1 LHLETSGHRA
11 RGAAFVI
18 YIGLPQATISSRER
32 LRTALEHRGPDRIP
46 LDFGATAVTGIHVN
60 CVAALRDY
68 YGLAPEPVK
77 VHEPYQMLGFVED
90 DLRKAMGL
98 DVIGVFARKTMFGFP
113 AEDWKE
119 WNFRGLDVLVPGDFR
134 IRTESNGDIVIYPEG
149 DEAAAPSG
157 RMPMGSAFFDTII
170 RQPNIDDEQLDPA
183 DNLEDF
189 GPITEEDLDH
199 LDQSVRAADGSGCGM
214 AATFGGTA
222 FGDIALVPAPFLKNP
237 KGIRD
242 VTEWY
247 MSTRTRR
254 AYIHS
259 IFERQC
265 EIGIE
270 NLARIHARIGN
281 AVDAVF
287 LCGTDFGT
295 QTSAFCSIAT
305 FRELWFP
312 YYKRVN
318 DWVHANTAWKCF
330 KHSCG
335 SVERFFESFIEAGF
349 DIVNPV
355 QCSAA
360 RMEPRE
366 LKRKYGSRLVFW
378 GGGVDTQKTL
388 PFGTPQE
395 VREQVLRRCEIFAPG
410 GGFVFNSIHN
420 LQAGTPVE
428 NIVAMLDAVHQFN
441 GVAHA

>member
-1 LHLETSGHRA
+1 LSQTN
-11 RGAAFVI
+11 V
-18 YIGLPQATISSRER
+18 SSRER
-32 LRTALEHRGPDRIP
+32 LRAALEHRDPDRIP
-46 LDFGATAVTGIHVN
+46 LDFGGTAVTGIHVS

-68 YGLAPEPVK
+68 YGLPPGPVK
-77 VHEPYQMLGFVED
+77 VYEPYQMLGLVED
-90 DLRKAMGL
+90 DLRAAMGL
-98 DVIGVFARKTMFGFP
+98 DVTGVFSRKTMFGFP
-113 AEDWKE
+113 AADWKE
-119 WNFRGLDVLVPGDFR
+119 WNFRGLEVLVPGDFR
-134 IRTESNGDIVIYPEG
+134 ICTEPNGDILIYPEG
-149 DEAAAPSG
+149 DETAAPSG
-157 RMPMGSAFFDTII
+157 RMPMGSAFFDTIV
-170 RQPNIDDEQLDPA
+170 RQPEIDEEKLDPA
-183 DNLEDF
+183 DNLEEF
-189 GPITEEDLDH
+189 GPISEEDLDH
-199 LDQSVRAADGSGCGM
+199 LDRSVRAAGGSGYGV

-222 FGDIALVPAPFLKNP
+222 FGDIALVTAPFLKHP

-242 VTEWY
+242 VAEWY

-254 AYIHS
+254 AYIHGV
-259 IFERQC
+259 FEHQC
-265 EIGIE
+265 EIGIR
-270 NLARIHARIGN
+270 NLARIYFHIGD
-281 AVDAVF
+281 AVDCVF
-287 LCGTDFGT
+287 VCGTDFGT
-295 QTSAFCSIAT
+295 QTSAFCSVAT
-305 FRELWFP
+305 FRELWLP

-360 RMEPRE
+360 GMEPAA

-378 GGGVDTQKTL
+378 GGGVDTQQTL
-388 PFGTPQE
+388 PFGTPHE
-395 VREQVLRRCEIFAPG
+395 VREEVLRRCEIFAPG